1 MKKTMSRQEL
11 SELLSKAAE
20 RKMSERELFMMRAVE
35 DPSNANLYSE
45 LIDWLE
51 LDIRYVGVAAVYYS
65 DDYGSLESG
74 YDDDLLFLI
83 GSSDVPPKTYAQY
96 LREIPASDRA
106 DEKIVHAAVTGLK
119 KAMKDTLG
127 KM

>member
-11 SELLSKAAE
+11 SELLKGAAE

-35 DPSNANLYSE
+35 KPSDAAAYSE

-51 LDIRYVGVAAVYYS
+51 LDIRYVGVAAAYYS

-74 YDDDLLFLI
+74 YDDDLLLLLE
-83 GSSDVPPKTYAQY
+83 SSDVPPRTYARY
-96 LREIPASDRA
+96 LREIPDSDRA
-106 DEKIVHAAVTGLK
+106 DEKIAHAAVKGLK
-119 KAMKDTLG
+119 AAMKDALG
-127 KM
+127 KL